1 MKDGVVVASFD
12 SRFEVSL
19 RATHQ
24 PRRNTD
30 SDLPIT
36 PCHGGR
42 VASGGLG
49 ESGRPAQRGALRF
62 FCLLV
67 ENIEQ

>member
-24 PRRNTD
+24 PRRSD
-30 SDLPIT
+30 SNLPII

-49 ESGRPAQRGALRF
+49 ESGRPARRGALRF